1 MSEKKLKLKQGT
13 QISIW
18 ILSLGLAG
26 CQSLSD
32 VQKEGASAPFSALR
46 AFPGADGAGQFSL
59 GGVAAAFSQS
69 RTFRI
74 QAQAHCVKLLR
85 PQVLELLYLLSLA
98 PFN

>member
-1 MSEKKLKLKQGT
+1 MFRKRGLRPPFLRCALFQA
-13 QISIW
+13 
-18 ILSLGLAG
+18 LMALGNFLW
-26 CQSLSD
+26 
-32 VQKEGASAPFSALR
+32 
-46 AFPGADGAGQFSL
+46 

-85 PQVLELLYLLSLA
+85 PQVLELLYLLFLA